1 MTAELAVAVV
11 MLLSLAVYT
20 LTGGADFGG
29 GVWDLLARGRRAED
43 QRRLIARTLA
53 PIWEANHVW
62 LILMIVLLFV
72 GFPAVFAAITTA
84 LHVPLCVMLVGV
96 VLRGSAFTFRAYDAK
111 PGAGAERWRRVFEV
125 ASLVTPVTLGV
136 TLGALGHV
144 RINPAVM
151 VEGGCV
157 RARVGVPLV
166 ITDFVSE
173 WWAAFPLAVGGFTLA
188 LCAFL
193 AAVYLANEAHGG
205 GDAELA
211 EVFRARA
218 LVSAGVVGVMAL
230 VAFSV
235 SAPHIQADLTASAWA
250 GPLHVVTGVAA
261 VAAIGSLWVRRFAAA
276 RAAAAAQVALIVLG
290 WGLAQYP
297 ELAIPGL
304 TIAECGAPRSVLV
317 PMLVTLGIGSAAL
330 VPALVYLFAVFKAHS
345 GGNDE
350 DH

>member
-1 MTAELAVAVV
+1 MTPELAVAAT
-11 MLLSLAVYT
+11 MLAALVLYT

-29 GVWDLLARGRRAED
+29 GVWDLLASGPRAED

-62 LILMIVLLFV
+62 LILLVVLLFV
-72 GFPAVFAAITTA
+72 GFPTAYAAVSTA
-84 LHVPLCVMLVGV
+84 LHVPLCVMLVGI
-96 VLRGSAFTFRAYDAK
+96 VLRGSAFTFRAYDVK
-111 PGAGAERWRRVFEV
+111 PGAGARRWRRVFEV
-125 ASLVTPVTLGV
+125 ASLITPVTLGV
-136 TLGALGHV
+136 TLGAIGHV
-144 RINPAVM
+144 RVNPALL

-157 RARVGVPLV
+157 RQDPRQALV

-193 AAVYLANEAHGG
+193 AAVYLANEA
-205 GDAELA
+205 DDDELA
-211 EVFRARA
+211 GVFRARA
-218 LVSAGVVGVMAL
+218 LVSAVAVGGMAL
-230 VAFSV
+230 LAFSV

-250 GPLHVVTGVAA
+250 GPLHVATGVAA
-261 VAAIGSLWVRRFAAA
+261 VAAIGSLWLRRYAAA

-297 ELAIPGL
+297 DLAIPGL
-304 TIAECGAPRSVLV
+304 KIATCGAPREVLA
-317 PMLVTLGIGSAAL
+317 PMLMTLGVGSLLLA
-330 VPALVYLFAVFKAHS
+330 PALLYLFRVFKAHS
-345 GGNDE
+345 GDAS

>member
-11 MLLSLAVYT
+11 MLAALAMYT

-29 GVWDLLARGRRAED
+29 GVWDLLATGRRAED

-62 LILMIVLLFV
+62 LILVIVLLFV

-84 LHVPLCVMLVGV
+84 LHVPLCVMLVGI
-96 VLRGSAFTFRAYDAK
+96 VLRGSAFTFRAYDVK
-111 PGAGAERWRRVFEV
+111 PGAGARRWQRVFEV
-125 ASLVTPVTLGV
+125 ASLITPVTLGV

-144 RINPAVM
+144 RVNPAVL
-151 VEGGCV
+151 VPGGCV
-157 RARVGVPLV
+157 RASPALPLV
-166 ITDFVSE
+166 VTDFVSE

-188 LCAFL
+188 VCAYL
-193 AAVYLANEAHGG
+193 AAVYLANEAD
-205 GDAELA
+205 DAELA
-211 EVFRARA
+211 ELFRVRA
-218 LVSAGVVGVMAL
+218 LISAGAVGVTAL
-230 VAFSV
+230 LAFSV

-250 GPLHVVTGVAA
+250 GPLHVATGIAA
-261 VAAIGSLWVRRFAAA
+261 VAAIGLLWVRRFAAA
-276 RAAAAAQVALIVLG
+276 RAAAAAQVTLIVLG

-304 TIAECGAPRSVLV
+304 TIAECGAPKSVLV
-317 PMLVTLGIGSAAL
+317 PMLVTLGIGSAVL

-345 GGNDE
+345 DDGGG
-350 DH
+350 HH

>member
-11 MLLSLAVYT
+11 MLVALAVYT

-29 GVWDLLARGRRAED
+29 GVWDLLARGERADD

-62 LILMIVLLFV
+62 LILIIVLLFV
-72 GFPAVFAAITTA
+72 GFPAVFAAVTTA
-84 LHVPLCVMLVGV
+84 LHVPLSVMLIGI

-111 PGAGAERWRRVFEV
+111 PGAGARRWQRVFEI

-144 RINPAVM
+144 RINPEALVA
-151 VEGGCV
+151 GGCV
-157 RARVGVPLV
+157 RTGPRVPLV
-166 ITDFVSE
+166 VTDFVSE

-188 LCAFL
+188 LCAYL
-193 AAVYLANEAHGG
+193 AAVYLANEAK
-205 GDAELA
+205 DSEDVALA
-211 EVFRARA
+211 EVFRRRA
-218 LVSAGVVGVMAL
+218 LLSAVAVGVMAM
-230 VAFSV
+230 VAFMV
-235 SAPHIQADLTASAWA
+235 SSPHIQADLTLAPWA
-250 GPLHVVTGVAA
+250 GPLHVATGAAA
-261 VAAIGSLWVRRFAAA
+261 VAAIGLLWARRFAAA
-276 RAAAAAQVALIVLG
+276 RVAAAAQVALIVLG

-297 ELAIPGL
+297 ELAVPGL
-304 TIAECGAPRSVLV
+304 TIAGCGAPKSVLV
-317 PMLVTLGIGSAAL
+317 PVLVTLGIGSAVL

-345 GGNDE
+345 GDSK